1 MELLWKHAYSL
12 MKISPSE
19 APVLLTE
26 ANQNPSKH
34 RKKMLEIFF
43 EKFQAP
49 AALVAIQGVLSLY
62 LLFNL
67 VMQQVNQQVLSWTLE
82 MESHML
88 FLSMKDTPLPI
99 AVRELTLEVVMSLNI
114 CEIFSEKVVLIWTPA
129 LNLNSLRTWK
139 RNSVPSQLQLL
150 KKPEKRNKNILF
162 LTGKSL
168 NFVTMKRKQVRFSS
182 LLKKLALSIHVHFHL
197 YSRCSIG
204 CQ

>member
-1 MELLWKHAYSL
+1 VIPSTSNQLDTYIGKDLDDNKRGLYKLKYPVKHGVIENWDDMELLWKHAYSL

-67 VMQQVNQQVLSWTLE
+67 VMQQVNQQVLSWTLG

-99 AVRELTLEVVMSLNI
+99 AVRELTLEVVMSLNT

-129 LNLNSLRTWK
+129 LNLNSLRT
-139 RNSVPSQLQLL
+139 
-150 KKPEKRNKNILF
+150 
-162 LTGKSL
+162 
-168 NFVTMKRKQVRFSS
+168 
-182 LLKKLALSIHVHFHL
+182 
-197 YSRCSIG
+197 
-204 CQ
+204 